1 MRASQRRRPMTWRGR
16 RLLKGLGLTA
26 LAAGAYVWGRLDVP
40 PAAIAQEAPTV
51 VAPAPSSDYT
61 QRVVATIYGKIHITR
76 EDFGE
81 YLMARTPPEK
91 LEFLINKRIIEHE
104 CKQYNIEVSNAEIES
119 ALAEDCAS
127 INVKKEDFVANV
139 LKQYGKS
146 LYEWKEDVIRPRLLL
161 GKLCHQQ
168 VQITDQDLQQMFDS
182 LYGEKVKCRV
192 ILFSKAVQERQAFQV
207 WEKVRNDPQEF
218 DKQARHQENGYLA
231 ARGGEIQPIG
241 HYAAEDEDS
250 EKLEKAAFSLEDG
263 EVGPLLKLK
272 NGYFIIR
279 REGLQAPEK
288 DKSLDKEREALAK
301 MVLDRK
307 VKKMIPI
314 VFEDMKKRAN
324 ASNYLQPQETD
335 AKLKS
340 DVNETIKKTSLIT
353 GPTGN

>member
-1 MRASQRRRPMTWRGR
+1 MRASQRRRPMTGRGR

-26 LAAGAYVWGRLDVP
+26 LASGAYIWGRLDVP
-40 PAAIAQEAPTV
+40 PAATAQEAPAI
-51 VAPAPSSDYT
+51 VAPAASGEYT

-81 YLMARTPPEK
+81 YLIARTAPEK
-91 LEFLINKRIIEHE
+91 LDFLINKRIIEHE
-104 CKQYNIEVSNAEIES
+104 CKQYNVEVSNEEVES

-127 INVKKEDFVANV
+127 INVKKEEFVANV
-139 LKQYGKS
+139 LKQYGKT

-161 GKLCHQQ
+161 GKLCQQQ
-168 VQITDQDLQQMFDS
+168 VRVTDQDLQQMFDS

-192 ILFSKAVQERQAFQV
+192 IMFSKAVGERQAFPM
-207 WEKVRNDPQEF
+207 WEKVRNDVAEF

-231 ARGGEIQPIG
+231 ARAGEIQPIG
-241 HYAAEDEDS
+241 HYAAEDEDG
-250 EKLEKAAFSLEDG
+250 EKLEKTAFSLEDG

-272 NGYFIIR
+272 NGYFIIKR
-279 REGLQAPEK
+279 VGLQPPEK

-335 AKLKS
+335 AKLKGE
-340 DVNETIKKTSLIT
+340 VNDTLKKTSFFT
-353 GPTGN
+353 EPQGK